1 MFVLEQA
8 LVFALVTVWGS
19 FVGVILD
26 CFRTLRRIWRPKS
39 WGTSLG
45 DVVFWL
51 LVTAFTYF
59 FLMLITWGEVRFYIF
74 LGMGLGLYLYLKF
87 CSKIISKFLG
97 TVFFFGQDLFLF
109 LVGLFSKWRN
119 SSKPPSNPP
128 QDVP

>member
-51 LVTAFTYF
+51 PVTAFTYF
-59 FLMLITWGEVRFYIF
+59 FLMLITW
-74 LGMGLGLYLYLKF
+74 
-87 CSKIISKFLG
+87 
-97 TVFFFGQDLFLF
+97 
-109 LVGLFSKWRN
+109 
-119 SSKPPSNPP
+119 
-128 QDVP
+128 